1 MNEAKRIAE
10 LIASQSESLIT
21 SHWPDIEE
29 YRDEDEEMKV
39 SFSHQI
45 TYAGQKRIVKSTI
58 SFNKRMKDT
67 LADEFDTT
75 QRNFDFVEPA
85 KRRGR
90 PPTKTS
96 NISISVPPPATQ
108 EIA

>member
-1 MNEAKRIAE
+1 MNEAERIAE
-10 LIASQSESLIT
+10 LIASQSKNLIA

-29 YRDEDEEMKV
+29 YRDEEEQMKV

-45 TYAGQKRIVKSTI
+45 TYAGQKRIVESTI

-67 LADEFDTT
+67 ICDEFDTV

-96 NISISVPPPATQ
+96 NINIVEPPPAAQ